1 MNKTL
6 KFLFQFLSNVS
17 FNFNARNKIE
27 IVVKGLRVGQQDEWV
42 AFKFNK

>member
-6 KFLFQFLSNVS
+6 KFLSQFLSNLS
-17 FNFNARNKIE
+17 FNFNARNKIG
-27 IVVKGLRVGQQDEWV
+27 IVVKGLRIKQQDEWV